1 MPSGN
6 KPTNEEPK
14 KLLFPK
20 RRSFLKTL
28 GIGGAAASLAGCTGE
43 DSGEATTSGGETE
56 TDGDM
61 TETDTGGDMP
71 SGYVSGAAT
80 DAQSLNFLSIA
91 DMPSANRVGLTLDS
105 AYAITTDN
113 EVFPLWADISS
124 DDGRVYTVELR
135 DNLQWGA
142 DYGQMTS
149 EDWVYMIKEVFQ
161 ADDNWAGYPNQSDWQ
176 RGGEAIPV
184 EKTGTT
190 SFEIQLPEVDP
201 AFPLKPIMWGAFCMP
216 KGIIEKYRPDNDQ
229 EGLAQ
234 DEEVQTL
241 AYSGNLGPY
250 NFESWDRESAFVAT
264 RNEDY
269 YMQDADDVPEAWTDA
284 PYFDSYTYQV
294 IPEESTRLS
303 ALQTGEIDA
312 SGIPETKVSQF
323 EGRDNVDVKVIPQAF
338 MSSLIYNQRAN
349 GNFYE
354 ALRIKEVRQA
364 LAHVVNKEAI
374 ADNILRGYATVA
386 HTFQPQFSDWYVDDQ
401 VTEYG
406 VGDTYDH
413 ETARNMLENNL
424 DSTPYSYDG
433 DTIVDS
439 DGDPV
444 TLSLVFAQGTET
456 TQTTAEF
463 IAQEYGKIGLDVE
476 VNGVQFNTLLNKYV
490 SNSYQGSGEPEFNA
504 GPYNGGN
511 RDNSVSPESWD
522 LMTGIIFNTYPR
534 TPSSTRD
541 FTIKQG
547 GINYYGYYPDTDF
560 NALFDE
566 ATTTVDEDARR
577 EVYAEIFGAL
587 SEEQPFNFLNM
598 GVDIIGYDSRVE
610 GPVEEFGSGWD
621 SNVWR
626 FAQQ

>member
-250 NFESWDRESAFVAT
+250 TFETWDRESAFVAT

>member
-6 KPTNEEPK
+6 KPTDEEPTQ
-14 KLLFPK
+14 LLFPK

-28 GIGGAAASLAGCTGE
+28 GVGGAAAGLAGCTGE
-43 DSGEATTSGGETE
+43 QDSSDGTTSGTETGTDAGTETDSGEEL
-56 TDGDM
+56 
-61 TETDTGGDMP
+61 P
-71 SGYVSGAAT
+71 SGYVAGAGT

-91 DMPSANRVGLTLDS
+91 DQPSANRVGLTLDS

-142 DYGQMTS
+142 DYGQMTA
-149 EDWVYMIKEVFQ
+149 EDWVYQIKEVFQ
-161 ADDNWAGYPNQSDWQ
+161 AEDNWAGYPNQSDWQ
-176 RGGEAIPV
+176 RGGEPIPV
-184 EKTGTT
+184 EKTSTT

-216 KGIIEKYRPDNDQ
+216 KGIIEKYRPDGDQ

-250 NFESWDRESAFVAT
+250 SFETWDRESAFVAT

-269 YMQDADDVPEAWTDA
+269 YMREASDVPSEWTEA

-323 EGRDNVDVKVIPQAF
+323 EGLDNVDVKVIPQAY

-364 LAHVVNKEAI
+364 LAQAVNKQAI
-374 ADNILRGYATVA
+374 ADNILRGYATIG

-406 VGDTYDH
+406 VGDTYDP
-413 ETARNMLENNL
+413 ENARNMLENNL

-433 DTIVDS
+433 DTIVDG

-444 TLSLVFAQGTET
+444 TLELIFAQGTET

-463 IAQEYGKIGLDVE
+463 IAQEYGNIGLNVE
-476 VNGVQFNTLLNKYV
+476 VTGVQFNTLLNKYV
-490 SNSYQGSGEPEFNA
+490 ANSYQGDGEPEFNA

-511 RDNSVSPESWD
+511 RDNSVSQESWD

-547 GINYYGYYPDTDF
+547 GINYYGYYPETDF

-566 ATTTVDEDARR
+566 ATTTVEEDARR

-621 SNVWR
+621 SQIWR